1 MQLRLAGRAA
11 RSWSRILP
19 RRALS
24 ELALFRGRRLLAE
37 GKGCTS
43 RRARARE
50 QSMNRKRPTVLPFL
64 VVLAVVALGRGC
76 YQTEE
81 PRDLQSSIDPLSGT
95 CSTSCAPYLCKS
107 GACATSCGS
116 NTDCVSGY

>member
-11 RSWSRILP
+11 RSWSPILP
-19 RRALS
+19 HRSLS
-24 ELALFRGRRLLAE
+24 ELALFRGRRLLVE
-37 GKGCTS
+37 GKGFTS
-43 RRARARE
+43 RSTGTKE

-81 PRDLQSSIDPLSGT
+81 PRELQSSIDPLSGT
-95 CSTSCAPYLCKS
+95 CSTSCAPYL
-107 GACATSCGS
+107 
-116 NTDCVSGY
+116 